1 MEILFRT
8 VCDRLARLVRV
19 AVVVL
24 AVVMLVALSLQ
35 VVMRYGFGR
44 PLTWSE
50 ELAVAC
56 FGWAMLLAIAVG
68 VRDRIHVR
76 MELLVDLLPECIR
89 LLLERLIAL
98 AIAGAGSFLA
108 WSGWNYTADSGGLT
122 SAAMAYPMAWLYGS
136 APVCG
141 ALIAM
146 FGLEHALFG
155 APPARVGVPEARAD
169 SR

>member
-1 MEILFRT
+1 MEVLLRT
-8 VCDRLARLVRV
+8 VCDRLAQSVRV
-19 AVVVL
+19 AVVAL

-35 VVMRYGFGR
+35 VVMRYAFGQ

-68 VRDRIHVR
+68 VRDGIHVR
-76 MELLVDLLPECIR
+76 MDLLVDLLPRHFR

-108 WSGWNYTADSGGLT
+108 WSGWNYTTDSSGLT

-141 ALIAM
+141 ALIAV

-155 APPARVGVPEARAD
+155 APAGSAGVAKAHAE
-169 SR
+169 